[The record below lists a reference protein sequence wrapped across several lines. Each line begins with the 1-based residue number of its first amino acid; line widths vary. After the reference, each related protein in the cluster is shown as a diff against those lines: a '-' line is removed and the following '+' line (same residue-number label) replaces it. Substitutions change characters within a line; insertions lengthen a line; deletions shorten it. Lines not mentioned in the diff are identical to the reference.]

1 MNIRYLLDRKGD
13 ELHRIGPDA
22 KLNEAVSQMARH
34 RVGSLAVMEGQ
45 RLLSIVTER
54 DVLCAVDTH
63 GEGAGHLCVREIM
76 APRLVT
82 CLPDLGLD
90 EAMELMFHN
99 VTGRRIRHLPVV
111 ENEHVLGVISIGDV
125 VHALLT
131 ETRFEN
137 KLLKH
142 YIRCWPEEQEEQTT
156 P

>member
-1 MNIRYLLDRKGD
+1 MNIHYLLERKGG

-22 KLNEAVSQMARH
+22 QVNEAVSLMARH
-34 RVGSLAVMEGQ
+34 RIGSLAVMEGE
-45 RLLSIVTER
+45 RLRSIVTER
-54 DVLCAVDTH
+54 DVLCAVDSH
-63 GEGAGHLCVREIM
+63 GEEAGRLYVREIM

-82 CLPDLGLD
+82 CPPGMTLD
-90 EAMELMFHN
+90 EAMDLMFHN

-111 ENEHVLGVISIGDV
+111 EDDRVLGIISIGDV

-142 YIRCWPEEQEEQTT
+142 YIRCWPEEEGEQIL

>member
-1 MNIRYLLDRKGD
+1 MNIRYLLDQKGG
-13 ELHRIGPDA
+13 ELHHIGPEA
-22 KLNEAVSQMARH
+22 TVREAVSLMARH
-34 RVGSLAVMEGQ
+34 RIGSLAVTERE

-54 DVLCAVDTH
+54 DVLSALDSH
-63 GEGAGHLCVREIM
+63 GEAAGGRGVREIM

-82 CLPDLGLD
+82 CRPEMGLD
-90 EAMELMFHN
+90 EAMELMFDN
-99 VTGRRIRHLPVV
+99 VTGRRIRHLPVLDGSRL
-111 ENEHVLGVISIGDV
+111 LGVISIGDV

-142 YIRCWPEEQEEQTT
+142 YIRCWPGEEEEQVL